1 MAKAL
6 TQSSTKRVTT
16 DSEEPKLSA
25 AWIREIERR
34 VADSRDPARYVIVSA
49 LLSGPPATRR
59 RWELFYDV
67 SDDVWAMEIQGAT
80 LFKRKR
86 TARVVA
92 QLLGDGYE
100 VIEVRL
106 GKNRKVIRPQ
116 VARNSRKG

>member
-1 MAKAL
+1 MAKAR
-6 TQSSTKRVTT
+6 TQSSTKRVIT
-16 DSEEPKLSA
+16 DSEEPELSA

-49 LLSGPPATRR
+49 LLPGPPGTRR

-92 QLLGDGYE
+92 QLLGDRYE
-100 VIEVRL
+100 VIEVR
-106 GKNRKVIRPQ
+106 
-116 VARNSRKG
+116 

>member
-1 MAKAL
+1 
-6 TQSSTKRVTT
+6 
-16 DSEEPKLSA
+16 
-25 AWIREIERR
+25 
-34 VADSRDPARYVIVSA
+34 
-49 LLSGPPATRR
+49 
-59 RWELFYDV
+59 LFYDV